1 MAKTDE
7 EKLTDIKLQALD
19 YIYDSIFRDFIYKNR
34 ADMNPFYEQIREMTE
49 DSGDFFVSWTR
60 GFIAL
65 AEFDFGEA
73 EKQYEASLKNADGAD
88 EYIAHYLQQAFA
100 LFMYDGKKN
109 DALKFWNYG
118 VKKGLFAKPTE
129 KFFESFNAKEQFWVQ
144 FSPKMFKNQKKAEE
158 KVISDYQKKCDDKIL
173 LAIDSCDFAKFDAL
187 SESEKI
193 DFDSYKVAGVSV
205 LYYAVQK
212 KGILK
217 SGPNKFSEDLVQARS
232 LQLYRNLDLSSIPES
247 FRHQQYLNIVHQMRA
262 TYEKSGLARLIF
274 IAENG
279 SEEKSAQKIDGIKK
293 IIEKCVEKTSDVDA
307 FSLRLGGKMG
317 TNVLFLAAELDD
329 EETLELLIKRGSNVD
344 KKIGFAEFG
353 MSYKDG
359 SSVKT
364 QIPNSLIYRLI
375 NFKSWKSLELYIT
388 KFKEKAAKSMK
399 EKSQKCDITPL
410 VYFILNTVY
419 GSSSESEFK
428 ANKLLA
434 DKFIPFFTEAGA
446 SLEEKT
452 AFGSAEKLLGI

>member
-7 EKLTDIKLQALD
+7 EKLADIKLQALD

-34 ADMNPFYEQIREMTE
+34 ADMNPFYEQIHEMAG
-49 DSGDFFVSWTR
+49 DSGDFFVSWSK
-60 GFIAL
+60 GFVAL
-65 AEFDFGEA
+65 ADFDFDEA
-73 EKQYEASLKNADGAD
+73 EKHYENAFENIENAGD
-88 EYIAHYLQQAFA
+88 YLVHFLQQSFA
-100 LFMYDGKKN
+100 LFMYDEKT
-109 DALKFWNYG
+109 DSALKFWNYG
-118 VKKGLFAKPTE
+118 VSKGLFAKPTE
-129 KFFESFNAKEQFWVQ
+129 KFFDSFNAKEQFWVQ

-158 KVISDYQKKCDDKIL
+158 KVISDYQKKSDDKIL
-173 LAIDSCDFAKFDAL
+173 LAIDSCDFEKFDEV

-217 SGPNKFSEDLVQARS
+217 SGPEKFSEELVQARS
-232 LQLYRNLDLSSIPES
+232 LQLYRNLDLSSIPEK
-247 FRHQQYLNIVHQMRA
+247 FRSQQYLNILHEMRA

-293 IIEKCVEKTSDVDA
+293 IIEKCVEKTTDVDA
-307 FSLRLGGKMG
+307 FSLRLSGKMG
-317 TNVLFLAAELDD
+317 TNALFLAAELDD
-329 EETLELLIKRGSNVD
+329 EETLELLVQKGSDVD
-344 KKIGFAEFG
+344 KKLGFAEFG

-375 NFKSWKSLELYIT
+375 NFKSWKSLELYLT

-434 DKFIPFFTEAGA
+434 DKFIPLFTAAGA

-452 AFGSAEKLLGI
+452 AFGSAKKLLGI